1 MITKISNELKN
12 NIKVFAG
19 SSSEELTE
27 KACKILD
34 IKIGKVLKERFSDG
48 EHHIQFKENIRNK
61 YVFIVQNT
69 GPDDSYLIEL
79 MLLIDAIRRSS
90 AERIAIIVPY
100 YGYARQE
107 RKDKP
112 RVAISAR
119 VVADAIES
127 QLPTRILFCD
137 LHSGAIP
144 GFFKIPS
151 DHIYS
156 RPTFLKFIKNEF
168 VHGFDNIVLVAADVG
183 AAKMCRSYA
192 KRLKAP
198 IAIIDKRRPK
208 PNQTEILN
216 IIGDIKDKDCI
227 ILDDLI
233 DTAGT
238 ITGGAEALLK
248 NGARKVFAIA
258 THPVLSGPAI
268 RRIDNSPLEWLAVSD
283 TIPLKREAKDC
294 KKIRVISLADV
305 FADAICRIYSGESLS
320 ALFD

>member
-1 MITKISNELKN
+1 MTTEISNELKN

-19 SSSEELTE
+19 SSSEALTE
-27 KACKILD
+27 KVCQILD
-34 IKIGKVLKERFSDG
+34 IKPGKVLKGRFSDG
-48 EHHIQFKENIRNK
+48 EHHIQFQENVRNK
-61 YVFIVQNT
+61 YVFIIQNT
-69 GPDDSYLIEL
+69 GPDDAYLTEL
-79 MLLIDAIRRSS
+79 MLLIDAVRGSS
-90 AERIAIIVPY
+90 AGKIAVIVPY

-112 RVAISAR
+112 RVPISAR

-127 QLPTRILFCD
+127 QLPTRVLFCD
-137 LHSGAIP
+137 LHTGAIP

-156 RPTFLKFIKNEF
+156 RSTFMKIIKHEF
-168 VHGFDNIVLVAADVG
+168 ADRLDKIIFVAADVG
-183 AAKMCRSYA
+183 AAKMCRSYG

-198 IAIIDKRRPK
+198 IAIIDKRRPQ
-208 PNQTEILN
+208 PNQTEVLN
-216 IIGDIKDKDCI
+216 VIGDIKDKDCI
-227 ILDDLI
+227 MLDDLI

-238 ITGGAEALLK
+238 IADGAEALLK
-248 NGARKVFAIA
+248 NGAKRVFAIV

-268 RRIDNSPLEWLAVSD
+268 KRIDNSGLEWLAVSD
-283 TIPLKREAKDC
+283 TISLKKQAKDC

-305 FADAICRIYSGESLS
+305 FAEAIRRTYSGESLS